1 MSYLLNRIE
10 AWKHNQRHRR
20 EQIKLAELSAEL
32 EIAME
37 ESAALAIHIGELN
50 RLRAEI
56 QNEMH
61 RREA

>member
-1 MSYLLNRIE
+1 MSYLLDRIE
-10 AWKHNQRHRR
+10 LWKHNQRHRR
-20 EQIKLAELSAEL
+20 QQIKLAELSAEL

-56 QNEMH
+56 QNEVH

>member
-1 MSYLLNRIE
+1 MNSIFNRIE

-20 EQIKLAELSAEL
+20 EQIKLAEISAEL

-50 RLRAEI
+50 RMRAEI
-56 QNEMH
+56 QNDLH
-61 RREA
+61 RGES

>member
-1 MSYLLNRIE
+1 MSYLLDRIE
-10 AWKHNQRHRR
+10 LWKHQKAHRR
-20 EQIKLAELSAEL
+20 QQIKLAELSAEL

-56 QNEMH
+56 QNEVH
-61 RREA
+61 RRES

>member
-1 MSYLLNRIE
+1 MSYLLDRIE
-10 AWKHNQRHRR
+10 LWKHNQRHRR
-20 EQIKLAELSAEL
+20 QQIKLVELSAEL

-37 ESAALAIHIGELN
+37 ESAALAVHIGELN

-56 QNEMH
+56 QNEVH